1 MVWRSSSVYIPS
13 LNHDFKHSSSSIVSI
28 EQLNRCSVNVC
39 FTPENIR
46 SGSDNIVGIEKTLI
60 AIFERKGSRDR
71 YSEVSY

>member
-1 MVWRSSSVYIPS
+1 MYIPS
-13 LNHDFKHSSSSIVSI
+13 LNHDFKYSSSSIVSI

-46 SGSDNIVGIEKTLI
+46 SSSDDIAGIKKTLI

-71 YSEVSY
+71 YSKASH